1 MPLRPKLGHGV
12 VRNGVRRGAKL
23 TTTRRQRVLIALVPT
38 PRIRVLLLAATACL
52 GLGLPIPAA
61 QAGVWKP
68 LLVLLRPQLEN
79 RLARA
84 CVEAAAGDNPELANR
99 LRDPCRKLAAPT
111 SRCLIEETD
120 STGRGMGVLSELM
133 RGRFGDDSEVVV
145 KRCLARLLGLPA
157 DTLRDVPLQE
167 LTRRFSSL
175 GLPPAGERP

>member
-1 MPLRPKLGHGV
+1 M
-12 VRNGVRRGAKL
+12 
-23 TTTRRQRVLIALVPT
+23 
-38 PRIRVLLLAATACL
+38 LLLAVTACL
-52 GLGLPIPAA
+52 GLGLPLPAA

-84 CVEAAAGDNPELANR
+84 CVEAAAGDNAELASR

-120 STGRGMGVLSELM
+120 STGRGMGVLTELM

-167 LTRRFSSL
+167 LARRFSSL
-175 GLPPAGERP
+175 GLPPAVERP